1 MIALAIIVWAAVIA
15 LKGRRSHLADVYSL
29 DTYEPRQ
36 GLGHLVGRAR
46 AEMLAAIDTEL
57 TKDEFLGP
65 LEVTASQLIVIV
77 NLAGRECAT
86 SASELCKGISYDAGA
101 MTRML
106 DRLEAKGLVR
116 RTRSP
121 DDRRLVN
128 LELTQ
133 AGKAAYPRLRE
144 ISMRVLNHALRDFTV
159 DEARQLEELLR
170 RVLCNVTN

>member
-1 MIALAIIVWAAVIA
+1 M
-15 LKGRRSHLADVYSL
+15 SDVYSL
-29 DTYEPRQ
+29 ESYEPRQ
-36 GLGHLVGRAR
+36 GLGHLIGRAR
-46 AEMLAAIDTEL
+46 AELLAAIDTEL
-57 TKDEFLGP
+57 MKDEFLSP
-65 LEVTASQLIVIV
+65 LEVTAAQLIVV
-77 NLAGRECAT
+77 LNLAGRECAT

-116 RTRSP
+116 RTRSA

-144 ISMRVLNHALRDFTV
+144 ISMRVLNHSLRDFSIG
-159 DEARQLEELLR
+159 EAQQLEALLR
-170 RVLCNVTN
+170 RVLHNVCN

>member
-1 MIALAIIVWAAVIA
+1 MKIAVQHTGGLN
-15 LKGRRSHLADVYSL
+15 LADVYSL
-29 DTYEPRQ
+29 DTFEPRR
-36 GLGHLVGRAR
+36 GLGHVIGRVR
-46 AEMLAAIDTEL
+46 AQMLAAIDTEL

-65 LEVTASQLIVIV
+65 LEVTSAQLIVIV
-77 NLAGRECAT
+77 NLAGREGAT

-144 ISMRVLNHALRDFTV
+144 ISMRVLNRSLRDFTR
-159 DEARQLEELLR
+159 DEASVLEGLLQR
-170 RVLCNVTN
+170 MSRNVSN

>member
-1 MIALAIIVWAAVIA
+1 M
-15 LKGRRSHLADVYSL
+15 ADVYSL
-29 DTYEPRQ
+29 DSYEPRQ
-36 GLGHLVGRAR
+36 GLGHLIGRVR
-46 AEMLAAIDTEL
+46 AQLLAHIDAEL
-57 TKDEFLGP
+57 TRDEFLGP
-65 LEVTASQLIVIV
+65 LEVTSAQLIVIV

-144 ISMRVLNHALRDFTV
+144 ISMRVLNHSLRDFSPE
-159 DEARQLEELLR
+159 EAKQLEGLLR
-170 RVLCNVTN
+170 RVAHNVGN

>member
-1 MIALAIIVWAAVIA
+1 M
-15 LKGRRSHLADVYSL
+15 GREEDLADVYSL
-29 DTYEPRQ
+29 DTYEPRR
-36 GLGHLVGRAR
+36 GLGHLIGRAR
-46 AEMLAAIDTEL
+46 SQLLAAIDTEL
-57 TKDEFLGP
+57 ARDELLRP
-65 LEVTASQLIVIV
+65 LEVTSAQLIVIV
-77 NLAGRECAT
+77 NLAGCEGAT

-144 ISMRVLNHALRDFTV
+144 ISMRVLNRSLRDFTV
-159 DEARQLEELLR
+159 EEAHQLEGLLR
-170 RVLCNVTN
+170 RVVSNVSN

>member
-1 MIALAIIVWAAVIA
+1 M
-15 LKGRRSHLADVYSL
+15 ADVYSL
-29 DTYEPRQ
+29 ENYEPRN
-36 GLGHLVGRAR
+36 GLGHLIGRAR
-46 AEMLAAIDTEL
+46 AQLLAVLDAEL
-57 TKDEFLGP
+57 ARDAFLGP
-65 LEVTASQLIVIV
+65 LEVTAAQFIVIV
-77 NLAGRECAT
+77 NLAGSEGAT

-144 ISMRVLNHALRDFTV
+144 ISMQVMNRSLRDFTP
-159 DEARQLEELLR
+159 DEAQALQSLLQR
-170 RVLCNVTN
+170 LMKNVGA

>member
-1 MIALAIIVWAAVIA
+1 MA
-15 LKGRRSHLADVYSL
+15 RRGWSMDLADVYSL
-29 DTYEPRQ
+29 ENYEPC
-36 GLGHLVGRAR
+36 GGMGNLIGRAR
-46 AEMLAAIDTEL
+46 AQLLAVLDAEL
-57 TKDEFLGP
+57 ARDEFLGP
-65 LEVTASQLIVIV
+65 LEVTSAQFIVIV
-77 NLAGRECAT
+77 NLAGRQCAT

-121 DDRRLVN
+121 EDRRLVN

-144 ISMRVLNHALRDFTV
+144 ISMQVLNRSMRDFSQ
-159 DEARQLEELLR
+159 DEAKTLQNLLQR
-170 RVLCNVTN
+170 LTKNVGT

>member
-1 MIALAIIVWAAVIA
+1 M
-15 LKGRRSHLADVYSL
+15 ADVYSL
-29 DTYEPRQ
+29 ETYEPKR
-36 GLGHLVGRAR
+36 GLGHIIGRVR
-46 AEMLAAIDTEL
+46 AQLLGAIDAQL
-57 TKDEFLGP
+57 ARDEFLAP
-65 LEVTASQLIVIV
+65 LEVTSAQLIVIV

-144 ISMRVLNHALRDFTV
+144 ISMRVLNRSLRDFSHA
-159 DEARQLEELLR
+159 EARSLEDLLLR
-170 RVLCNVTN
+170 LGNNLRD

>member
-1 MIALAIIVWAAVIA
+1 M
-15 LKGRRSHLADVYSL
+15 ADVYSL
-29 DTYEPRQ
+29 DSYEPRQ
-36 GLGHLVGRAR
+36 GLGHLIGRAR
-46 AEMLAAIDTEL
+46 AQLLALIDTEL

-65 LEVTASQLIVIV
+65 LEVTSAQLIVIV

-144 ISMRVLNHALRDFTV
+144 ISMRVLNHSLRDFTV
-159 DEARQLEELLR
+159 EEAHQLEGLLQ
-170 RVLCNVTN
+170 RVVRNVSHVSN

>member
-1 MIALAIIVWAAVIA
+1 M
-15 LKGRRSHLADVYSL
+15 ADVYSL
-29 DTYEPRQ
+29 DSFEPRR
-36 GLGHLVGRAR
+36 GLGHLIGRAR
-46 AEMLAAIDTEL
+46 AELLGAIEAEL
-57 TKDEFLGP
+57 MKDEFLGP
-65 LEVTASQLIVIV
+65 LEVTSAQLIIIV

-128 LELTQ
+128 LELTE

-144 ISMRVLNHALRDFTV
+144 ISMRVLNHSLRDFSV
-159 DEARQLEELLR
+159 GEAQQLEGMLR
-170 RVLCNVTN
+170 RVLHNVTH

>member
-1 MIALAIIVWAAVIA
+1 MT
-15 LKGRRSHLADVYSL
+15 DVYSL
-29 DTYEPRQ
+29 ESYEPRN
-36 GLGHLVGRAR
+36 GLGNLIGRTRAQLLAVLDAELAR
-46 AEMLAAIDTEL
+46 
-57 TKDEFLGP
+57 DEFLGP
-65 LEVTASQLIVIV
+65 LEVTSAQFMVIV
-77 NLAGRECAT
+77 NLAGREGAS

-133 AGKAAYPRLRE
+133 AGKDAYPRMRQ
-144 ISMRVLNHALRDFTV
+144 ISMQVLNRALRDFTL
-159 DEARQLEELLR
+159 DEAKTLQTLLQR
-170 RVLCNVTN
+170 LASNIGM

>member
-1 MIALAIIVWAAVIA
+1 L
-15 LKGRRSHLADVYSL
+15 SDVYSL
-29 DTYEPRQ
+29 DSYEPRR
-36 GLGHLVGRAR
+36 GLGHFIGRAR
-46 AEMLAAIDTEL
+46 AQLLAAIDTEL
-57 TKDEFLGP
+57 ARDDFLGP
-65 LEVTASQLIVIV
+65 LEVTSAQLIVIV

-121 DDRRLVN
+121 EDRRLVN

-144 ISMRVLNHALRDFTV
+144 VSMRVLNRSLRGFTQ
-159 DEARQLEELLR
+159 DEAKTLENLLQR
-170 RVLCNVTN
+170 LANNVGD

>member
-1 MIALAIIVWAAVIA
+1 M
-15 LKGRRSHLADVYSL
+15 GRHLANVYSL
-29 DTYEPRQ
+29 DTYEPKR
-36 GLGHLVGRAR
+36 GLGHIIGRVR
-46 AEMLAAIDTEL
+46 AQLLAAIDAEL
-57 TKDEFLGP
+57 ARDEFLAP
-65 LEVTASQLIVIV
+65 LEVTSAQLIVIV
-77 NLAGRECAT
+77 NLAGREGAT

-144 ISMRVLNHALRDFTV
+144 ISMRVLNRSLCDFSS
-159 DEARQLEELLR
+159 DEARALENLLV
-170 RVLCNVTN
+170 RVGQNLRD

>member
-1 MIALAIIVWAAVIA
+1 M
-15 LKGRRSHLADVYSL
+15 HLADVYSL
-29 DTYEPRQ
+29 DTYEPTR
-36 GLGHLVGRAR
+36 GLGHIIGRVR
-46 AEMLAAIDTEL
+46 AQMLAAVDL
-57 TKDEFLGP
+57 QLARDEFLAP
-65 LEVTASQLIVIV
+65 LEVTSAQMIVIL
-77 NLAGRECAT
+77 NLAGRDCAT

-128 LELTQ
+128 LELTE

-144 ISMRVLNHALRDFTV
+144 ISMRVLNRSLRDFNR
-159 DEARQLEELLR
+159 DEAGTLERLLLR
-170 RVLCNVTN
+170 LANNLRD

>member
-1 MIALAIIVWAAVIA
+1 M
-15 LKGRRSHLADVYSL
+15 ADVYSL
-29 DTYEPRQ
+29 DTYEPRR
-36 GLGHLVGRAR
+36 GLGHLIGRVR
-46 AEMLAAIDTEL
+46 AQLLAAIDAEL
-57 TKDEFLGP
+57 ARDEFLAP
-65 LEVTASQLIVIV
+65 LEVTSAQLIVIV

-106 DRLEAKGLVR
+106 DRLEAKGMVR

-121 DDRRLVN
+121 ADRRLVN

-144 ISMRVLNHALRDFTV
+144 ISMRVLNRSLRDFDQ
-159 DEARQLEELLR
+159 DEARMLESLLVR
-170 RVLCNVTN
+170 LGNNLRD

>member
-1 MIALAIIVWAAVIA
+1 M
-15 LKGRRSHLADVYSL
+15 ADVYSL
-29 DTYEPRQ
+29 DSYEPKR
-36 GLGHLVGRAR
+36 GLGHIIGRVR
-46 AEMLAAIDTEL
+46 AQLLAAIDAEL
-57 TKDEFLGP
+57 ARDEFLAP
-65 LEVTASQLIVIV
+65 LEVTSAQLIVIV
-77 NLAGRECAT
+77 NLAGKECAT

-144 ISMRVLNHALRDFTV
+144 ISMRVLNHSLHDFSR
-159 DEARQLEELLR
+159 DEARTLENLLAR
-170 RVLCNVTN
+170 MGNNLRD

>member
-1 MIALAIIVWAAVIA
+1 M
-15 LKGRRSHLADVYSL
+15 ADVYSP
-29 DTYEPRQ
+29 DTYEPRS
-36 GLGHLVGRAR
+36 GLGHLIGRVR
-46 AEMLAAIDTEL
+46 NQLLAAMDGEL
-57 TKDEFLGP
+57 ARDEFLGP
-65 LEVTASQLIVIV
+65 LEISSAQFIVLV
-77 NLAGRECAT
+77 NLAGQECAT

-121 DDRRLVN
+121 DDRRLVR

-144 ISMRVLNHALRDFTV
+144 ISRRVLNRSMSDFTLA
-159 DEARQLEELLR
+159 DARTLEDLLQR
-170 RVLCNVTN
+170 MRHNVGE

>member
-1 MIALAIIVWAAVIA
+1 
-15 LKGRRSHLADVYSL
+15 LADVYSL
-29 DTYEPRQ
+29 ESYEPKR
-36 GLGHLVGRAR
+36 GLGHIIGRVRAR
-46 AEMLAAIDTEL
+46 LLAAIDAEL
-57 TKDEFLGP
+57 ARDEFLAP
-65 LEVTASQLIVIV
+65 LEVTSAQLIVIV
-77 NLAGRECAT
+77 NLAGKECAT

-144 ISMRVLNHALRDFTV
+144 ISMRVLNRSLHDFSA
-159 DEARQLEELLR
+159 DEARTLEDLLV
-170 RVLCNVTN
+170 RVGSNLRE

>member
-1 MIALAIIVWAAVIA
+1 MKPAMQQN
-15 LKGRRSHLADVYSL
+15 GGSNLADVYSL
-29 DTYEPRQ
+29 DTYEPRR
-36 GLGHLVGRAR
+36 GLGHVIGRLR
-46 AEMLAAIDTEL
+46 AQMLAAIDTEL

-65 LEVTASQLIVIV
+65 LEVTSAQLIVIV

-116 RTRSP
+116 RSRSP

-144 ISMRVLNHALRDFTV
+144 ISMRVLNRSLRDFTR
-159 DEARQLEELLR
+159 DEASVLEELLQR
-170 RVLCNVTN
+170 MARNVGN

>member
-1 MIALAIIVWAAVIA
+1 
-15 LKGRRSHLADVYSL
+15 LADVYSL
-29 DTYEPRQ
+29 ESYEPRN
-36 GLGHLVGRAR
+36 GLGHLIGRAR
-46 AEMLAAIDTEL
+46 AQLLAVLDAEL
-57 TKDEFLGP
+57 ARDELLGP
-65 LEVTASQLIVIV
+65 LEVTSAQFIVIV

-128 LELTQ
+128 LELTES
-133 AGKAAYPRLRE
+133 GKAAYPRLRQ
-144 ISMRVLNHALRDFTV
+144 ISMQVMNRSLRDFTQ
-159 DEARQLEELLR
+159 DEARTLQTLLQR
-170 RVLCNVTN
+170 LANNVAA

>member
-1 MIALAIIVWAAVIA
+1 
-15 LKGRRSHLADVYSL
+15 LADVYSL
-29 DTYEPRQ
+29 DSFEPRQ
-36 GLGHLVGRAR
+36 GLGHLIGRVR
-46 AEMLAAIDTEL
+46 AQLLALIDAQL

-65 LEVTASQLIVIV
+65 LEVTSAQLIVIV

-144 ISMRVLNHALRDFTV
+144 ISMRVLNQSLRDFTV
-159 DEARQLEELLR
+159 DEAHQLEGLLR
-170 RVLCNVTN
+170 RVVSNVSNVNN

>member
-1 MIALAIIVWAAVIA
+1 M
-15 LKGRRSHLADVYSL
+15 ADVYSI
-29 DTYEPRQ
+29 DSYEPRQ
-36 GLGHLVGRAR
+36 GLGHLIGRAR
-46 AEMLAAIDTEL
+46 AALLAAIDTEL

-65 LEVTASQLIVIV
+65 LEVTSAQLIVIV

-128 LELTQ
+128 LELTT
-133 AGKAAYPRLRE
+133 AGQAAYPRLRE
-144 ISMRVLNHALRDFTV
+144 ISRRVLNHSLQDFTV
-159 DEARQLEELLR
+159 DEAHQLEGLLR
-170 RVLCNVTN
+170 RMLHNVSN

>member
-1 MIALAIIVWAAVIA
+1 M
-15 LKGRRSHLADVYSL
+15 ADVYSL
-29 DTYEPRQ
+29 DNFEPRQ

-46 AEMLAAIDTEL
+46 SEMLAAIDTEL

-121 DDRRLVN
+121 ADRRLVN

-159 DEARQLEELLR
+159 DEARQLEGMLR